1 MLAWDHLALSFAV
14 YSLIGW
20 VCESVFCSILF
31 RRFVN
36 RGFLNGPFC
45 PIYAVGAF
53 LLLALFGNIRSA
65 PDIRS
70 MAFAPFVLLV
80 FAVGTAVTSAVEYFT
95 SWLLESL
102 FHARWWDYSGN
113 RFNLNGRVCLANSLL
128 FGLMCVALVF
138 CIGPLTAAG
147 IALLPRPARELL
159 AGAFLAYF
167 AADFGITV
175 ASMQQ
180 FNKRLAALQKAASAL
195 RERLDGME
203 LYAALNPRERIEKL
217 RGLLDSDPLASL
229 RDTMLRLSGAVRG
242 SQLRLLRAFP
252 EMRSTRYPELLAQLR
267 EWLPTARLARR
278 KSRKK

>member
-1 MLAWDHLALSFAV
+1 MFVNLVLAFAV

-53 LLLALFGNIRSA
+53 LLLALFGNLRAA

-70 MAFAPFVLLV
+70 MAFAPYVLLV
-80 FAVGTAVTSAVEYFT
+80 FAVGTAVTSVVEYFT
-95 SWLLESL
+95 SWLLEVL
-102 FHARWWDYSGN
+102 FHARWWDYSEN
-113 RFNLNGRVCLANSLL
+113 KFNLNGRVCLVNSLL

-138 CIGPLTAAG
+138 GLGPFTAAG
-147 IALLPRPARELL
+147 IALLPHPARELL
-159 AGAFLAYF
+159 AGAFLVYF
-167 AADFGITV
+167 AADFTVTV
-175 ASMQQ
+175 ASMQR
-180 FNKRLAALQKAASAL
+180 FNKRLAALQKAVQAL
-195 RERLDGME
+195 RERLDATE
-203 LYAALNPRERIEKL
+203 LYAALNPRERIEQL

-267 EWLPTARLARR
+267 EWLPAARLMRR
-278 KSRKK
+278 GKRKK